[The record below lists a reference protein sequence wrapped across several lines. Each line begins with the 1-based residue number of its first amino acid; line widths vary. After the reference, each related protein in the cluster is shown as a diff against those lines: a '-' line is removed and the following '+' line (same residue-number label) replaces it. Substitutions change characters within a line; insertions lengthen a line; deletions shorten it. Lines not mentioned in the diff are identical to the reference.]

1 MKKCIVLAAFAMMLT
16 AVSAFAQEKITVSGV
31 VTDNQNVPMIGV
43 SVIEVGTTNGVSTD
57 VDGKYSISVTRGG
70 Y

>member
-1 MKKCIVLAAFAMMLT
+1 MKRITAFVLSLFLYI
-16 AVSAFAQEKITVSGV
+16 SAFAQERITVSGV

>member
-1 MKKCIVLAAFAMMLT
+1 MKRITAFVLSLFLCI
-16 AVSAFAQEKITVSGV
+16 SAFAQERITVSGV

>member
-1 MKKCIVLAAFAMMLT
+1 MKRITAFVLSLLLCI
-16 AVSAFAQEKITVSGV
+16 SAFAQERITVSGV
-31 VTDNQNVPMIGV
+31 VTDNQDVPMIGV

>member
-1 MKKCIVLAAFAMMLT
+1 MKRITAFVLSFFLCI
-16 AVSAFAQEKITVSGV
+16 SAFAQEKITVSGV

-57 VDGKYSISVTRGG
+57 VDGKYSISVTKGGG

>member
-1 MKKCIVLAAFAMMLT
+1 MKRITAFVLSLFLCI
-16 AVSAFAQEKITVSGV
+16 SAFAQERITVSGV
-31 VTDNQNVPMIGV
+31 VTDDQNDPMIGV

-57 VDGKYSISVTRGG
+57 VDGKYSITVPRGG

>member
-1 MKKCIVLAAFAMMLT
+1 MKRITAFVLSLFLCI
-16 AVSAFAQEKITVSGV
+16 SAFAQERITVSGV
-31 VTDNQNVPMIGV
+31 VTDDQNVPMIGV